1 MDTIRDTMQGVPTD
15 IVRRQVAH
23 LYKADP
29 GYGIDVATRM
39 GVAAVDLPWAQASE

>member
-1 MDTIRDTMQGVPTD
+1 MQGVTAD

-39 GVAAVDLPWAQASE
+39 GLAVVDLPWAQAAE